1 MSIATLNDIFFAAVE
16 RDLDRMMLYFDPHR
30 NAGKWLPI
38 SSREFGRSVAR
49 TARALRDWGVRAGDR
64 VAILSENRPE
74 WPTADIACLL
84 LGAVTVPLYTTLT
97 AEQTAFAL
105 NDSGCRAIF
114 LSSDQQLRKIVS
126 ILAQTKL
133 EKIIVMDPVEFAGDL
148 AAFAG
153 QCVAMNQI
161 TSQGPENLAA
171 EIEAQARAIGP
182 DDLATIV
189 YTSGTTGTSKGVM
202 LTHGNIASNIECAL
216 QGFDM
221 RAGLINISFLPLCHI
236 TARHLDFSMLYH
248 GVTLAYCPFLDRLPA
263 SLLEVQPSVFV
274 AVPRVYEKIY
284 AQAEQK
290 AKGLPKRAIYD
301 WAVSVGQDHKPEI
314 LAGKTPT
321 SRSWKLA
328 NRLVFSKIREG
339 MGGRI
344 ETFISGGAPL
354 GRELAEWYAK
364 MGIRIH
370 EGYGLTE
377 TSPVIAVNTP
387 ANHRIGTVGKI
398 LSNLEV
404 RIAEDGEI
412 LVRGPSVFKGYWNR
426 PEETKAAFVDGK
438 VNDGKINDGWFKT
451 GDIGNIDAD
460 GYLSVTDRKKDLI
473 KTSGGK
479 FIAPQPIENS
489 LKLNPLVGVAAILG
503 DKRKFA
509 SVLVSPNFA
518 SLEEW
523 ARENNVAFASRAELV
538 ADPRVQ
544 GLYEGIVEG
553 INANLARFEKLKRV
567 MLVADEFTIDN
578 GVLTPT
584 LKLRRRVIE
593 ERYKKQIDEL
603 YAQAEA
609 AAAPQS

>member
-16 RDLDRMMLYFDPHR
+16 RKLDRIMLHR
-30 NAGKWLPI
+30 ESGEWRPI
-38 SSREFGRSVAR
+38 TSRDFGRRVGR
-49 TARALRDWGVRAGDR
+49 TARALHDWGVRPGDR
-64 VAILSENRPE
+64 IAILSENRPE

-105 NDSGCRAIF
+105 NDSGCRVIF
-114 LSSDQQLRKIVS
+114 VSSDQQLRKILS
-126 ILAQTKL
+126 ILSKTQI
-133 EKIIVMDPVEFAGDL
+133 EKIVVMDEVEFKGD
-148 AAFAG
+148 FAPFADK
-153 QCVAMNQI
+153 CVTMSGIAP
-161 TSQGPENLAA
+161 QGPENPDVKLDA
-171 EIEAQARAIGP
+171 EIEFRARAVGP

-189 YTSGTTGTSKGVM
+189 YTSGTTGTSKGAM
-202 LTHGNIASNIECAL
+202 LTHGNIASNIACSL
-216 QGFDM
+216 LGFNM
-221 RAGLINISFLPLCHI
+221 RPGLVSISFLPLCHI
-236 TARHLDFSMLYH
+236 TARHVDFAMLYH
-248 GVTLAYCPFLDRLPA
+248 GVTLAYCPFMDRLPA
-263 SLLEVQPSVFV
+263 TLLEVRPSLFV

-290 AKGLPKRAIYD
+290 AKGLPKRAVYD
-301 WAVSVGQDHKPEI
+301 WALSVGQDHKPEI

-387 ANHRIGTVGKI
+387 VNHRIGTVGKI
-398 LSNLEV
+398 LPNLEV

-438 VNDGKINDGWFKT
+438 INDGQINDGWFKT

-489 LKLNPLVGVAAILG
+489 LKLNPLVGIAAILG

-518 SLEEW
+518 ALEEW
-523 ARENNVAFASRAELV
+523 ARENEIAFTSRTELI
-538 ADPRVQ
+538 ADPKVQ
-544 GLYEGIVEG
+544 ALYEGIVEG
-553 INANLARFEKLKRV
+553 VNQNLARFEKLKRV
-567 MLVADEFTIDN
+567 MLVPDEFTVDN

-584 LKLRRRVIE
+584 MKLKRRVIE
-593 ERYKKQIDEL
+593 ERYKKQIDDL

-609 AAAPQS
+609 ATIP